1 MFTFGYLALASIF
14 AWKLGNW
21 EFVFYICVVLT
32 LALFVRAVHEKVHF
46 STGVLWLLS
55 LWGLAHMMGGLV
67 YVPEAWPI
75 NGDKNVLYS
84 LWLIPNLFKYDHLVH
99 MYGFG
104 VCTWVSWQ
112 VLCPLINGEK
122 EHPSEIVLAVLASN
136 GLGAFNELI
145 EFVVVLVIPSTNVGG
160 YLNTGWDLVANLAGS
175 VIAAFII
182 WYGKPVLPA
191 LQSEP

>member
-1 MFTFGYLALASIF
+1 
-14 AWKLGNW
+14 
-21 EFVFYICVVLT
+21 
-32 LALFVRAVHEKVHF
+32 
-46 STGVLWLLS
+46 
-55 LWGLAHMMGGLV
+55 
-67 YVPEAWPI
+67 
-75 NGDKNVLYS
+75 
-84 LWLIPNLFKYDHLVH
+84 
-99 MYGFG
+99 